1 MIEKL
6 KSMDLIAI
14 ITIIGCFILIFYQRD
29 GYVSATLTLITGYY
43 FGKRASSLP
52 IKDTKTQNNEQTD
65 ASNN

>member
-1 MIEKL
+1 MVEKL
-6 KSMDLIAI
+6 KPMDLIAI

-29 GYVSATLTLITGYY
+29 GYVAATLTLITGYY

-52 IKDTKTQNNEQTD
+52 IEDTKTQNNEQTD